1 MNKILITILIITGF
15 LIYKMI
21 SSSRRQEGYKRW
33 KATGGGK
40 EEKVDKTKRERG
52 SWLRHA
58 MGVTT
63 PVAPYTPR
71 FEKEAVIWC
80 AALLGVEVNRLE
92 EILNNVSGHYQE
104 FWMRKRSGGYRMIS
118 APDKDLQAIQSTIYS
133 RILSSVTIVHPAAV
147 GFRCGRSVVDNA
159 APHLGK
165 RYVLKMDIHDF
176 FGSIRSPRVRQ
187 TFKKIGYPENVSKV
201 LGALC
206 CLHRHLPQ
214 GAPTSPALSNI
225 VGYEMDRKLAALA
238 AEYGLTYTR
247 YADDLTF
254 SGDVFPKEQ
263 IIPQVKRIIRDEKFE
278 PNHKKTHFM
287 NQSSRKIITGVSV
300 ASGVKLT
307 IPKSKKREIRK
318 NVYFILTKGLAE
330 HQRRIGSHD
339 PAYLKRLIGMLCL
352 NGWRLLVT
360 IPRKRLPVKTRWK
373 KIRFTLIG
381 NKRHEYRREYER
393 LSWKLSIPYVNLSI
407 RI

>member
-40 EEKVDKTKRERG
+40 EEKVDKTKWERG

-201 LGALC
+201 LGAVC

-339 PAYLKRLIGMLCL
+339 PAYLKRLIGMLCY
-352 NGWRLLVT
+352 WRAIEPDNTYASDSIAAL
-360 IPRKRLPVKTRWK
+360 KRLEK
-373 KIRFTLIG
+373 G
-381 NKRHEYRREYER
+381 Y
-393 LSWKLSIPYVNLSI
+393 
-407 RI
+407 

>member
-176 FGSIRSPRVRQ
+176 FDSIRSPRVRQ

-339 PAYLKRLIGMLCL
+339 PAYLKRLIGMLCY
-352 NGWRLLVT
+352 WRAIEPDNTYASDSIAAL
-360 IPRKRLPVKTRWK
+360 KRLEK
-373 KIRFTLIG
+373 G
-381 NKRHEYRREYER
+381 Y
-393 LSWKLSIPYVNLSI
+393 
-407 RI
+407 

>member
-40 EEKVDKTKRERG
+40 EEKVDKTKWERG

-159 APHLGK
+159 GPHLGK

-238 AEYGLTYTR
+238 AEYGVTYTR

-339 PAYLKRLIGMLCL
+339 PAYLKRLIGMLCY
-352 NGWRLLVT
+352 WRAIEPDNTYASDSIAAL
-360 IPRKRLPVKTRWK
+360 KRLEK
-373 KIRFTLIG
+373 G
-381 NKRHEYRREYER
+381 Y
-393 LSWKLSIPYVNLSI
+393 
-407 RI
+407 

>member
-40 EEKVDKTKRERG
+40 EEKVDKTKWERG

-104 FWMRKRSGGYRMIS
+104 FWMRKRSGGYRMIT

-263 IIPQVKRIIRDEKFE
+263 IISQVKRIIRDEKFE

-339 PAYLKRLIGMLCL
+339 PAYLKRLIGMLCY
-352 NGWRLLVT
+352 WRAIEPDNTYASDSIAAL
-360 IPRKRLPVKTRWK
+360 KRLEK
-373 KIRFTLIG
+373 G
-381 NKRHEYRREYER
+381 Y
-393 LSWKLSIPYVNLSI
+393 
-407 RI
+407 

>member
-40 EEKVDKTKRERG
+40 EEKVDKTKWERG

-339 PAYLKRLIGMLCL
+339 PAYLKRLIGMLCY
-352 NGWRLLVT
+352 WRAIEPDNPYVSDSIAAL
-360 IPRKRLPVKTRWK
+360 KRLEK
-373 KIRFTLIG
+373 G
-381 NKRHEYRREYER
+381 Y
-393 LSWKLSIPYVNLSI
+393 
-407 RI
+407 

>member
-40 EEKVDKTKRERG
+40 EEKVDITKRERG

-71 FEKEAVIWC
+71 FEKEAVIWW

-238 AEYGLTYTR
+238 AEYGVTYTR

-339 PAYLKRLIGMLCL
+339 PAYLKRLIGMLCY
-352 NGWRLLVT
+352 WRAIEPDNTYASDSIAAL
-360 IPRKRLPVKTRWK
+360 KRLEK
-373 KIRFTLIG
+373 G
-381 NKRHEYRREYER
+381 Y
-393 LSWKLSIPYVNLSI
+393 
-407 RI
+407 

>member
-40 EEKVDKTKRERG
+40 EEKVDKTKWERG

-104 FWMRKRSGGYRMIS
+104 FWMRKRRGGYRMIS

-165 RYVLKMDIHDF
+165 RYVVKMDNHDF

-238 AEYGLTYTR
+238 AEYGVTYTR

-339 PAYLKRLIGMLCL
+339 PAYLKRLIGMLCY
-352 NGWRLLVT
+352 WRAIEPDNTYASDSIAAL
-360 IPRKRLPVKTRWK
+360 KRLEK
-373 KIRFTLIG
+373 G
-381 NKRHEYRREYER
+381 Y
-393 LSWKLSIPYVNLSI
+393 
-407 RI
+407 

>member
-40 EEKVDKTKRERG
+40 EEKVDKTKWERG

-225 VGYEMDRKLAALA
+225 VGYEMDRKLAVLA

-339 PAYLKRLIGMLCL
+339 PAYLKRLIGMLCY
-352 NGWRLLVT
+352 WRAIEPDNTYASDSIAAL
-360 IPRKRLPVKTRWK
+360 KRLEK
-373 KIRFTLIG
+373 G
-381 NKRHEYRREYER
+381 Y
-393 LSWKLSIPYVNLSI
+393 
-407 RI
+407 

>member
-40 EEKVDKTKRERG
+40 EEKVDKTKWERG

-176 FGSIRSPRVRQ
+176 FGSIRSLRVRQ

-339 PAYLKRLIGMLCL
+339 PAYLKRLIGMLCY
-352 NGWRLLVT
+352 WRAIEPDNTYASDSIAAL
-360 IPRKRLPVKTRWK
+360 KRLEK
-373 KIRFTLIG
+373 G
-381 NKRHEYRREYER
+381 Y
-393 LSWKLSIPYVNLSI
+393 
-407 RI
+407 

>member
-40 EEKVDKTKRERG
+40 EEKVDKTKWERG

-247 YADDLTF
+247 YADELTF

-339 PAYLKRLIGMLCL
+339 PAYLKRLIGMLCY
-352 NGWRLLVT
+352 WRAIEPDNTYASDSIAAL
-360 IPRKRLPVKTRWK
+360 KRLEK
-373 KIRFTLIG
+373 G
-381 NKRHEYRREYER
+381 Y
-393 LSWKLSIPYVNLSI
+393 
-407 RI
+407 

>member
-40 EEKVDKTKRERG
+40 EEKVDKTKWERG

-225 VGYEMDRKLAALA
+225 VGYEMDRKLSALA

-318 NVYFILTKGLAE
+318 NVNFILTKGLAE

-339 PAYLKRLIGMLCL
+339 PAYLKRLIGMLCY
-352 NGWRLLVT
+352 WRAIEPDNTYASDSIAAL
-360 IPRKRLPVKTRWK
+360 KRLEK
-373 KIRFTLIG
+373 G
-381 NKRHEYRREYER
+381 Y
-393 LSWKLSIPYVNLSI
+393 
-407 RI
+407 

>member
-40 EEKVDKTKRERG
+40 EEKVDKTKWERG

-133 RILSSVTIVHPAAV
+133 RILSSTIVHPAAV

-238 AEYGLTYTR
+238 AEYGVTYTR

-339 PAYLKRLIGMLCL
+339 PAYLKRLIGMLCY
-352 NGWRLLVT
+352 WRAIEPDNTYASDSIAAL
-360 IPRKRLPVKTRWK
+360 KRLEK
-373 KIRFTLIG
+373 G
-381 NKRHEYRREYER
+381 Y
-393 LSWKLSIPYVNLSI
+393 
-407 RI
+407 

>member
-40 EEKVDKTKRERG
+40 EEKVDKTKWERG

-104 FWMRKRSGGYRMIS
+104 FWMKKRSGGYRMIS
-118 APDKDLQAIQSTIYS
+118 APDNHLHAIQSTIYS

-238 AEYGLTYTR
+238 AEYGVTYTR

-339 PAYLKRLIGMLCL
+339 PAYLKRLIGMLCY
-352 NGWRLLVT
+352 WRAIEPDNTYASDSIAAL
-360 IPRKRLPVKTRWK
+360 KRLEK
-373 KIRFTLIG
+373 G
-381 NKRHEYRREYER
+381 Y
-393 LSWKLSIPYVNLSI
+393 
-407 RI
+407 

>member
-80 AALLGVEVNRLE
+80 AALFGVEVNRLE

-238 AEYGLTYTR
+238 AEYGVTYTR

-339 PAYLKRLIGMLCL
+339 PAYLKRLIGMLCY
-352 NGWRLLVT
+352 WRAIEPDNTYASDSIAAL
-360 IPRKRLPVKTRWK
+360 KRLEK
-373 KIRFTLIG
+373 G
-381 NKRHEYRREYER
+381 Y
-393 LSWKLSIPYVNLSI
+393 
-407 RI
+407 

>member
-147 GFRCGRSVVDNA
+147 GFRCGRSVVDNS

-339 PAYLKRLIGMLCL
+339 PAYLKRLIGMLCY
-352 NGWRLLVT
+352 WRAIEPDNTYASDSIAAL
-360 IPRKRLPVKTRWK
+360 KRLEK
-373 KIRFTLIG
+373 G
-381 NKRHEYRREYER
+381 Y
-393 LSWKLSIPYVNLSI
+393 
-407 RI
+407 

>member
-40 EEKVDKTKRERG
+40 EEKVDKTKWERG
-52 SWLRHA
+52 YWLRHA

-159 APHLGK
+159 TPHLGK

-339 PAYLKRLIGMLCL
+339 PAYLKRLIGMLCY
-352 NGWRLLVT
+352 WRAIEPDNTYASDSIAAL
-360 IPRKRLPVKTRWK
+360 KRLEK
-373 KIRFTLIG
+373 G
-381 NKRHEYRREYER
+381 Y
-393 LSWKLSIPYVNLSI
+393 
-407 RI
+407 

>member
-40 EEKVDKTKRERG
+40 EEKVDKTKWERG

-225 VGYEMDRKLAALA
+225 VGYEMDRKLSALA

-278 PNHKKTHFM
+278 SNHKKTHFM

-339 PAYLKRLIGMLCL
+339 PAYLKRLIGMLCY
-352 NGWRLLVT
+352 WRAIEPDNTYASDSIAAL
-360 IPRKRLPVKTRWK
+360 KRLEK
-373 KIRFTLIG
+373 G
-381 NKRHEYRREYER
+381 Y
-393 LSWKLSIPYVNLSI
+393 
-407 RI
+407 